1 METKSE
7 GEHVFL
13 DIETTGLYPIV
24 HRVVCI
30 GYARGADIEAII
42 DRDERKMLEQF
53 LDWLRPDDTLVG
65 FNLGF
70 DYGFL
75 VLRSLKHGL
84 NPTRL
89 ISCEQID
96 LMDPIVNLLEGKRV
110 GLHALGDFFG
120 IKYEPTSGKLI
131 PEQWE
136 TGDHKAIKK
145 HCLDD
150 VKLTVQL
157 FKRLK
162 PILFE
167 PATAKQLKYLRSLG
181 VKFEEGIT
189 KAEASRLIDEAIR
202 KS

>member
-1 METKSE
+1 MKTKSE
-7 GEHVFL
+7 SEYVFL
-13 DIETTGLYPIV
+13 DIETIGLYPIV

-30 GYARGADIEAII
+30 GYARGADIGAII

-53 LDWLRPDDTLVG
+53 LDWLRPDDTVVG

-75 VLRSLKHGL
+75 VLRSLKHDL
-84 NPTRL
+84 NPMRL

-96 LMDPIVNLLEGKRV
+96 LMDPVVDLLKGKRV
-110 GLHALGDFFG
+110 GLQDLSDFFG

-136 TGDHKAIKK
+136 AGDHEAIKK
-145 HCLDD
+145 HCLGD
-150 VKLTVQL
+150 VRLAVQL

-167 PATAKQLKYLRSLG
+167 PATAKQLAYLRSLR

-189 KAEASRLIDEAIR
+189 KVEASRLIDEATHR
-202 KS
+202 S